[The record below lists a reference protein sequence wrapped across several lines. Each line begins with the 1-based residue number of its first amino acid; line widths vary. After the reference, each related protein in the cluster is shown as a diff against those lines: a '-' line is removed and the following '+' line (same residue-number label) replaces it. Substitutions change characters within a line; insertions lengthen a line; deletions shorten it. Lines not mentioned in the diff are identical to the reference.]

1 MSVLC
6 VRGAELIM
14 CAAHVSL
21 LQQRPDDELI
31 MPARTHASGRVLSC
45 VVCCRVL
52 SCVVVGADA
61 TTTLFCQL
69 HCFVNYTVTV
79 QPINAHC
86 VSICSLL
93 GLLGLL
99 GLSVPVQPCQ
109 RIPTLPINPFNPL
122 E

>member
-1 MSVLC
+1 VSHVYMSVLC

-52 SCVVVGADA
+52 SCVVVCCRVLSCVVVCCRVLSCVVVCCRVLSCVVVGADA

-69 HCFVNYTVTV
+69 HCYCS
-79 QPINAHC
+79 AH
-86 VSICSLL
+86 
-93 GLLGLL
+93 
-99 GLSVPVQPCQ
+99 
-109 RIPTLPINPFNPL
+109 
-122 E
+122 